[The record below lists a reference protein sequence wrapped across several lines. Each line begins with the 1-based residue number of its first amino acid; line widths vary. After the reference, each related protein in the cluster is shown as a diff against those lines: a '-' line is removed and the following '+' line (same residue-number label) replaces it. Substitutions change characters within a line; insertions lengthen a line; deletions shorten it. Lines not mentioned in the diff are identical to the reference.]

1 MKLNNIIETER
12 LKQSLSVYKLARLAK
27 MQTTELNN
35 FLKGLNQIGSNKI
48 ESLFEVLKLRV
59 TN

>member
-1 MKLNNIIETER
+1 MLINKIETER
-12 LKQSLSVYKLARLAK
+12 LKQGLSVYKLAKLSD

-35 FLKGLNQIGSNKI
+35 FLKGLKQIGSNKV
-48 ESLFEVLKLRV
+48 EKLLEVLKLKI